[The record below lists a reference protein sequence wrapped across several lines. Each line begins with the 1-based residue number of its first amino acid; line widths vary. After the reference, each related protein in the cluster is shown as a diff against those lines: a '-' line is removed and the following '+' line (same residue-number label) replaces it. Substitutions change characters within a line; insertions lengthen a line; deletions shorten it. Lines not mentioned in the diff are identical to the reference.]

1 MILYLKFSIAHGGL
15 SSGMAIKYMI
25 NENAVVECNPGFK
38 LKHKSN
44 NKIVCRLVRFM
55 IVSRFGLM
63 QHACQIKTG
72 IFRVIL
78 WILGNNKEIK

>member
-63 QHACQIKTG
+63 HMLVRLKLAYFG
-72 IFRVIL
+72 LFFGYLVIT
-78 WILGNNKEIK
+78 KR